1 MIGKKLENVR
11 SYNTA
16 NWILKENDFW
26 RGGGV
31 NFHWYI
37 FAVNIFNGFLTAFYS
52 SVTIY
57 NILIYV
63 IVIRQRTEVSA
74 IYLWCDIWPLPA
86 VLNILPNKP
95 SDIESYEISLYINI
109 VKKGLFFKVMIFEV
123 SNKYFKIIILSL
135 E

>member
-1 MIGKKLENVR
+1 MI
-11 SYNTA
+11 
-16 NWILKENDFW
+16 F
-26 RGGGV
+26 GGGGG

-86 VLNILPNKP
+86 VLNILSNKP

-123 SNKYFKIIILSL
+123 SNKYFKIIILSF